1 MPLMLSS
8 KMKTIL
14 DGIEN
19 RDQQTVRIAQENL
32 HNNIGHLQY
41 KLDQITEK
49 ISDDVFNELSEQGK
63 LIYSDFISE
72 AKNALTSAEQALY
85 DRKSED
91 IDELNA
97 QNDAVDDVLS
107 RFDEVL
113 KDLRAD
119 YKQATSKAAEQ
130 AVNKAKRDQ

>member
-1 MPLMLSS
+1 MLSS